1 MCVCVCRV
9 QSCTGTIGSA
19 GEMEF
24 GCGCSVGIWDEIQ
37 ISWGEGRLYVPKY
50 GEGSGARLLLSCLAA
65 MQAGGIVQERELW
78 MSRSSFFLVRSAA
91 VLVELRIDR
100 E

>member
-1 MCVCVCRV
+1 MCVEYSPV
-9 QSCTGTIGSA
+9 QARSGLLERWNLAVAVLLGYGMRSKFP
-19 GEMEF
+19 GR
-24 GCGCSVGIWDEIQ
+24 
-37 ISWGEGRLYVPKY
+37 EGRLYVPKY
-50 GEGSGARLLLSCLAA
+50 GEGSGVRLLLSCLAA

-78 MSRSSFFLVRSAA
+78 MSRSSFFLVRSAV